1 MEGDAT
7 WRAWGKARWT
17 KPRTYFRERTCFLFI
32 YLSFIFAVRHA
43 AGPDESVS
51 CYEKATSTL
60 TASLFRDASPH
71 RGAVVR
77 WSRSRASC
85 RTASFEVRAVH
96 RLRPAAGGL
105 GDRRPPTKPA
115 PDLSPFSSSG
125 PNVHTRRGSVD
136 GRDPRRAARDSRG
149 SVAAPFRTRSDW
161 RGPLAS
167 RGSRRPPSAPPAVA
181 PRGTRPGKGTFSF
194 DARVAS
200 ILNSKAN
207 H

>member
-1 MEGDAT
+1 M
-7 WRAWGKARWT
+7 
-17 KPRTYFRERTCFLFI
+17 FLFFI
-32 YLSFIFAVRHA
+32 YASLRNCATFSFSRFGSLRRHF
-43 AGPDESVS
+43 GTPLDLMRMSVS
-51 CYEKATSTL
+51 CFEKATSSL

-125 PNVHTRRGSVD
+125 PNVHMRRGSVD
-136 GRDPRRAARDSRG
+136 GTREEPPRGLHEAQSPRRSARAATG
-149 SVAAPFRTRSDW
+149 AAL
-161 RGPLAS
+161 LAS
-167 RGSRRPPSAPPAVA
+167 RGSRRLPSASPAGG
-181 PRGTRPGKGTFSF
+181 PRGTRPRKGHPLVRR
-194 DARVAS
+194 ARRAGG
-200 ILNSKAN
+200 SKAN

>member
-1 MEGDAT
+1 MRRGV
-7 WRAWGKARWT
+7 RGG
-17 KPRTYFRERTCFLFI
+17 
-32 YLSFIFAVRHA
+32 RHA
-43 AGPDESVS
+43 GRSRGRVRGCVSFFQASLINRATFSCSRFGSLRRHFGTPLDLMMSVS
-51 CYEKATSTL
+51 CFEKATSSL
-60 TASLFRDASPH
+60 TACLFRDASPH

-125 PNVHTRRGSVD
+125 PNVHMPAGASTGGTREEPPGT
-136 GRDPRRAARDSRG
+136 PRG

-161 RGPLAS
+161 RCPPRIPGFPKAAVGLARRGPTRHTPWKGHLLV
-167 RGSRRPPSAPPAVA
+167 RR
-181 PRGTRPGKGTFSF
+181 
-194 DARVAS
+194 AR
-200 ILNSKAN
+200 
-207 H
+207 

>member
-1 MEGDAT
+1 MRGGRHAG
-7 WRAWGKARWT
+7 RSRGRV
-17 KPRTYFRERTCFLFI
+17 RGRVSFH
-32 YLSFIFAVRHA
+32 LSFYVSSAVRHA

-51 CYEKATSTL
+51 CFEKATSTL

-77 WSRSRASC
+77 RSRSRASC

-125 PNVHTRRGSVD
+125 PNVHMPAGASTGGTREEPPGT
-136 GRDPRRAARDSRG
+136 PRG

-161 RGPLAS
+161 RCPPRIPGFPKAAVGPAR
-167 RGSRRPPSAPPAVA
+167 RGPTRRTPW
-181 PRGTRPGKGTFSF
+181 KGHLLVRR
-194 DARVAS
+194 ARS
-200 ILNSKAN
+200 MN
-207 H
+207 HH